1 MHLFK
6 LSLVA
11 AILALALSGCKEKE
25 AAGEPASES
34 SPALPVDV
42 LVLQAK
48 SVRDTSEYLATLSSR
63 SSITLF
69 PQVVGHVSQIFVKP
83 GDHVKAGAALV
94 QIDPSQEQATLDQL
108 VAARTLKTAN
118 LRFAGERA
126 KRVAVLAGE
135 GLASRQDDEQA
146 ASARE
151 AAVAELA
158 TAEAQIKVQAS
169 RLRFFKITAPFDGA
183 VGDIPVKLGDLVTTA
198 TRLTTIDQNAVLEA
212 YIHVPVERARDLTAD
227 SRVQLVDASGA
238 SLGESRVTF
247 VADQANVETQSL
259 LIKGVFPNTATLKVA
274 QLVRA
279 RVVWSTRPGLR
290 LPTIAVMRQAGQAF
304 AFVAAPEGGGTVA
317 KQRAVTLGVIE
328 GNDFIVTSG
337 LAAGDRVIVS
347 GVQKLRDGAPVAP
360 KG

>member
-1 MHLFK
+1 MHSLKFVLFA
-6 LSLVA
+6 VT
-11 AILALALSGCKEKE
+11 LALALSGCKEKE
-25 AAGEPASES
+25 AAGEPASAP

-48 SVRDTSEYLATLSSR
+48 PVRDTSEYLATLSSR
-63 SSITLF
+63 SSVTLF
-69 PQVVGHVSQIFVKP
+69 PQIVGHVSQIFVKP
-83 GDHVKAGAALV
+83 GDKVKAGAALV
-94 QIDPSQEQATLDQL
+94 QIDPSQEQAMLDQL

-118 LRFAGERA
+118 LRYAGERA
-126 KRVAVLAGE
+126 KRVGALAGE

-146 ASARE
+146 AAGRE
-151 AAVAELA
+151 AAAADLA
-158 TAEAQIKVQAS
+158 SAEAQIKAQAS
-169 RLRFFKITAPFDGA
+169 QLRYFKITAPFDGT

-198 TRLTTIDQNAVLEA
+198 TRLTTVDHNAVLEA
-212 YIHVPVERARDLTAD
+212 YVNVPVERARDLGAG
-227 SRVQLVDASGA
+227 SSLQLVDAGGA
-238 SLGESRVTF
+238 SLGESPVTF

-259 LIKGVFPNTATLKVA
+259 LIKGAFPNTAALKVA

-290 LPTIAVMRQAGQAF
+290 LPTIAVMRQSGQSF
-304 AFVAAPEGGGTVA
+304 AFVAAPEGSGTVA
-317 KQRAVTLGVIE
+317 RQRAVTLGVIE